1 MRRIWQGKDLMR
13 VRSPY
18 HCLFLL
24 AALVLPGWLS
34 AEPTAEGTDSR
45 PPPVATFSIVAVDRE
60 TGEIGIGVQ
69 SKIVAVGAIVPF
81 AKAGVGAVATQSF
94 ANVRYG
100 PVGLAMLE
108 LGATPEQAIESLTRA
123 DPASERRQVG
133 IVDAEGRT
141 ATFTGEGC
149 HEWAGGRTGD
159 GYVVQGNI
167 LAGEDVVKAMA
178 EAYEATEGVLAERLL
193 AALEAGQEAGGD
205 KRGRQSAALL
215 IVREG
220 WGYGGLDD
228 CFRDLRVDEHPK
240 PIEELRRVYK
250 KHRELFRRPG
260 EPRLPQKK
268 EADPAPQEREEGK
281 PKAPAPAE
289 SEAKDQGELK
299 SK

>member
-1 MRRIWQGKDLMR
+1 M
-13 VRSPY
+13 
-18 HCLFLL
+18 HLFVG
-24 AALVLPGWLS
+24 LVLPGLLS
-34 AEPTAEGTDSR
+34 ASPEAEAEDPG

-81 AKAGVGAVATQSF
+81 ARAGVGAIATQSF

-108 LGATPEQAIESLTRA
+108 LGATPEQAVESLTRA

-133 IVDAEGRT
+133 IVDAKGRT

-159 GYVVQGNI
+159 GYAVQGNI
-167 LAGEDVVKAMA
+167 LAGEDVVTAMA

-220 WGYGGLDD
+220 WGYGGQDD
-228 CFRDLRVDEHPK
+228 RFRDLRVDEHSE
-240 PIEELRRVYK
+240 PIQELRRVYE
-250 KHRELFRRPG
+250 KHRDLFRRPD
-260 EPRLPQKK
+260 EPREPREKK
-268 EADPAPQEREEGK
+268 PEPDLKKGEEGK
-281 PKAPAPAE
+281 KNEEAPPESDPEEPAE
-289 SEAKDQGELK
+289 PD